1 MMSTEQVALD
11 WVTWRG
17 TVGSGG
23 ILKTKTTAPLMPT
36 GKDLQDIQSETNKV
50 PEVTQCL

>member
-1 MMSTEQVALD
+1 MVSTEQVALD
-11 WVTWRG
+11 WVNCRG

-23 ILKTKTTAPLMPT
+23 ILKTKTTTPLMPT
-36 GKDLQDIQSETNKV
+36 GKDLQDIPSEINKV